1 MITGI
6 SHVNLLVPAG
16 TLNDAHTFYADTLGL
31 TPAPVPQLQ
40 KDTLAWFN
48 ITPDGNQ
55 QIHIAFGQNE
65 PNSRRHP
72 CLRVGSL
79 DDLQKLQQR
88 IYDHHL
94 RGGPAAPL
102 QADKPGEES
111 SGEAEPV
118 WWDIDFD

>member
-1 MITGI
+1 MIR
-6 SHVNLLVPAG
+6 
-16 TLNDAHTFYADTLGL
+16 
-31 TPAPVPQLQ
+31 
-40 KDTLAWFN
+40 FN
-48 ITPDGNQ
+48 ITPDGKQ

-72 CLRVGSL
+72 CFRVGSL

-102 QADKPGEES
+102 QADKPGES
-111 SGEAEPV
+111 SGEAGTILVGYETFTDHRIVGAKGVEYPSRFFAR
-118 WWDIDFD
+118 DYAGNRLEFSL